1 MIVKLQEKNSDM
13 RLLELEIQRL
23 LTENSTLQHQN
34 DDIINELEHVR

>member
-1 MIVKLQEKNSDM
+1 MIAKLQEKNSDM